1 MQKCVT
7 GALLMLVAGCAAHG
21 PPMLDTGTPSIAVA
35 RTALA
40 DGAPDVAVNVS
51 TDILRNRPTDQ
62 EALLVQGDALAQL
75 GRTHEAEASFRQV
88 LARDPS
94 SATANRG
101 LGRLLLASDPAAAE
115 ALFRQML
122 DLDAHDVAALND
134 LGIACDLQGHHAD
147 AQTTY
152 RQALAA
158 APDSPAATANLALSL
173 SLTGHAAE
181 GIQML
186 RPLAGA
192 AGAAPRLRYDLA
204 AVETMAGERQEAA
217 LLLKDDLQSDKL
229 QSALDGF
236 AALSPT
242 SP

>member
-7 GALLMLVAGCAAHG
+7 GALLLALAGCATHG
-21 PPMLDTGTPSIAVA
+21 PQLLDTGPPSATFA
-35 RTALA
+35 RTALTN
-40 DGAPDVAVNVS
+40 GAPDVALNVS
-51 TDILRNRPTDQ
+51 TDILRTRPSDE

-75 GRTHEAEASFRQV
+75 GRGHEAEASFRQV
-88 LARDPS
+88 IARDPA
-94 SATANRG
+94 SAAANRG
-101 LGRLLLASDPAAAE
+101 LGRLLLASDPPAAE

-122 DLDAHDVAALND
+122 DRDAHDVAALND

-147 AQTTY
+147 AQTTS
-152 RQALAA
+152 RLALAVS
-158 APDSPAATANLALSL
+158 PDSPAATANLALSL

-181 GIQML
+181 GIQLL

-229 QSALDGF
+229 QGALDGF
-236 AALSPT
+236 AALSPAV
-242 SP
+242 P